1 MLTGKAYH
9 YETSYYRLEMK
20 GHSLDWSN
28 QPSVYKDYGNLE
40 KVDLPGEVSWPE
52 GNLSDV
58 IMGMRAPKI
67 APFHVGIAD
76 VARVLALSYSLTA
89 KSRHPDG
96 DFYYRSAPSAGA
108 LYPCELYLMA
118 RSISGLEDGLYH
130 YSIGRNALVKL
141 RSGIFP
147 SYARFRDSDTGNS
160 PLLTF
165 FLTTVFFRSA
175 WKYRER
181 SYRYDLLDSGHL
193 LEGLALALRAAS
205 IPFDATCDFDDE
217 HVNLLL
223 GVDPQREVCLA
234 VVGAFQSA
242 EAVIMTGEAIR
253 KLPIVAQDS
262 IRTASWEVDYPIVR
276 QIHSVS
282 SFVSTSREAI
292 PDMIRMLG
300 TTEPSSWMEIDAA
313 GESPEIMNYA
323 EAVVKRRSRRN
334 FIPGG
339 LPRNA
344 WKTLLS
350 LICEPCGRNPAD
362 AHDPPYD
369 KSLATGFLTA
379 GMEGLERGFYLLDR
393 SQRSLGL
400 VKTGSMNLV
409 SQMAHICLDQDWL
422 GNAAFHFVFLTNF
435 DALDHAWGPRGYRYA
450 MMTAGR
456 LGHRIYVSATALGLG
471 CCGVGAYYDGEAATL
486 LGLNDSS
493 RMLYLVAV
501 GPIKRAP

>member
-1 MLTGKAYH
+1 
-9 YETSYYRLEMK
+9 
-20 GHSLDWSN
+20 
-28 QPSVYKDYGNLE
+28 
-40 KVDLPGEVSWPE
+40 
-52 GNLSDV
+52 
-58 IMGMRAPKI
+58 
-67 APFHVGIAD
+67 
-76 VARVLALSYSLTA
+76 
-89 KSRHPDG
+89 
-96 DFYYRSAPSAGA
+96 
-108 LYPCELYLMA
+108 
-118 RSISGLEDGLYH
+118 
-130 YSIGRNALVKL
+130 
-141 RSGIFP
+141 
-147 SYARFRDSDTGNS
+147 
-160 PLLTF
+160 
-165 FLTTVFFRSA
+165 
-175 WKYRER
+175 
-181 SYRYDLLDSGHL
+181 
-193 LEGLALALRAAS
+193 
-205 IPFDATCDFDDE
+205 
-217 HVNLLL
+217 
-223 GVDPQREVCLA
+223 
-234 VVGAFQSA
+234 
-242 EAVIMTGEAIR
+242 
-253 KLPIVAQDS
+253 
-262 IRTASWEVDYPIVR
+262 
-276 QIHSVS
+276 
-282 SFVSTSREAI
+282 
-292 PDMIRMLG
+292 
-300 TTEPSSWMEIDAA
+300 MEIDAA